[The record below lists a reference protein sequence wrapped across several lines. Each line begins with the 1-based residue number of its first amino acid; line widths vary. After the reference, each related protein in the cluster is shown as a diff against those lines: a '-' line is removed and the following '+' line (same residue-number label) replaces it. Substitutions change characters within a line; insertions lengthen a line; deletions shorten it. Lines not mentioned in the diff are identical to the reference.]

1 MPLRGLVIEYDRLL
15 FRNYAGRMYAGWHLM
30 AAVQMDAKITQKES
44 KMISDEVGKQL
55 HDKATRGES
64 LSPEERTQ
72 LENWYA
78 LQDDAESKELGL
90 SATEKT
96 LTTLQGQV
104 DAALAQL
111 VVVTKRIQEI
121 AVENETLRREVA
133 SLRRQLARVSTEQA
147 V

>member
-1 MPLRGLVIEYDRLL
+1 
-15 FRNYAGRMYAGWHLM
+15 
-30 AAVQMDAKITQKES
+30 
-44 KMISDEVGKQL
+44 MISDEVGKQL

-78 LQDDAESKELGL
+78 LQDNAESKELGL

-121 AVENETLRREVA
+121 AIENEALRREVA
-133 SLRRQLARVSTEQA
+133 SLRRQLAHVSTEQA